1 MRLEF
6 RLLVVDDDAK
16 GVEASILN
24 LEDYL
29 RTEGF
34 ELVRDLRKRL
44 SEEEIRSYGD
54 RHWRQFDLVMVDYN
68 LSSPDNGAD
77 VVKALRGR
85 MRFTETVFYSM
96 GRTKGLYREIA
107 ERDIQGVFVAE
118 RDELD
123 EVLPKLAHVV
133 IGKTVDVIHARGS
146 AMAEVADLDARMEN
160 TLRRV
165 LETATDGAGA
175 GVVEQIE
182 EEYRNRR
189 RTLGKRVEKEL
200 VARGL
205 VGVLDKGPMFG
216 SLDRWRAIRAL
227 AKRLTQG
234 PGSEVE
240 VVGRY
245 STEILDQR
253 NLLAHVRQEEGK
265 DGTVVLRS
273 HRSGDEEGVV
283 IDDEWMRGFR
293 NDLRRHREAV
303 DAVCR
308 AIDEEFGGGATA
320 EDDGPAEA

>member
-16 GVEASILN
+16 SVKASILS

-29 RTEGF
+29 ETEGF
-34 ELVRDLRKRL
+34 VLVQDLRKSL

-77 VVKALRGR
+77 VVKALRGK

-96 GRTKGLYREIA
+96 GRTKGLYQEIA

-123 EVLPKLAHVV
+123 EVLPNLAHVV

-146 AMAEVADLDARMEN
+146 AMAEVADIDARMED

-165 LETATDGAGA
+165 LETATDGTGA

-182 EEYRNRR
+182 EEYRKRR

-200 VARGL
+200 VASGL

-227 AKRLTQG
+227 AKRLTHG
-234 PGSEVE
+234 PGSEVD

-245 STEILDQR
+245 STEILDKR

-273 HRSGDEEGVV
+273 RRSADAEGVV

-293 NDLRRHREAV
+293 NDLRRHREAA

-308 AIDEEFGGGATA
+308 AIHEEFVGRVRGRSR
-320 EDDGPAEA
+320 